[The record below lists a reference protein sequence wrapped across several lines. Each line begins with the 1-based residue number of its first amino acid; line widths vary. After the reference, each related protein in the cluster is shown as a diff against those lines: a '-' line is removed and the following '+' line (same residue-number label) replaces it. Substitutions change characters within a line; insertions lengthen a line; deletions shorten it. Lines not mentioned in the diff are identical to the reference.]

1 MCGISVEYSPNG
13 LKLEESTRIV
23 EKQLDI
29 MKKRG
34 PDASIIKRIGSNI
47 IMGHNRLA
55 IIGLEEESNQP
66 FSYKDSFHIVFNGEI
81 YNYIEIKNDLI
92 KKGELFKTSSDTE
105 VILLGYKVYG
115 LGIFEKLRG
124 MFSIVIYDK
133 DEKKLIV
140 SRDTFGIKP
149 LYFYESKDGNYSFA
163 SSVRAIKNS
172 INQDFQLNSKSK
184 ILFDWFGHIPEPN
197 TVYENIFAIEP
208 GVNYIFSSNGV
219 QKNDRDDKLS
229 NIYNSNSEL
238 LDKNLSSINLN
249 EALSESIGAHL
260 VADVPLSL
268 FLSSGIDSN
277 LVAHYANKSYK
288 KPLFAQTLAI
298 KSLSN
303 TRFDESKLAS
313 ITARKLGLQIKIKT
327 AGIEYIKKC
336 SEEVLSFMDQPS
348 VDGLNVYMLSK
359 ELGLNNLKVSLVGT
373 GADELL
379 CGYNFYNSM
388 PLIAAAKRNSLFKF
402 ISKSMNKKFSSSKFK
417 KLFDTVLPYKDILDC
432 YILQR
437 SLNAPIALIDK
448 YNLSE
453 IRDAYE
459 YIREVIGTE
468 VLESKLSLRSKLMYF
483 DQAFYL
489 KNQLLRD
496 CDWASMANSIE
507 IRTPFVDKN
516 LLKLILF
523 LGVNKKKKVKKHLAK
538 SELDYISSGFYKR
551 KKTGFAIPTSLNDF
565 NQKQYT
571 QSLIDKQKSIYAN
584 F

>member
-13 LKLEESTRIV
+13 LALEESSRIV

-29 MKKRG
+29 MKSRG
-34 PDASIIKRIGSNI
+34 PDASIIKRIESNI
-47 IMGHNRLA
+47 VMGHNRLA

-81 YNYIEIKNDLI
+81 YNYKEIKNDLI
-92 KKGELFKTSSDTE
+92 QKGELFRTSSDTE
-105 VILLGYKVYG
+105 VILLGYKVFG
-115 LGIFEKLRG
+115 LQIFEKLRG
-124 MFSIVIYDK
+124 MFSIIIYDK
-133 DEKKLIV
+133 VEKKLLV

-149 LYFYESKDGNYSFA
+149 LYFYQSKDGKYSFS

-172 INQDFQLNSKSK
+172 INEDFQLNSKSK

-197 TVYENIFAIEP
+197 TVYNNIFAIEP
-208 GVNYIFSSNGV
+208 GVNYIFSNDGV
-219 QKNDRDDKLS
+219 QKIDREDKLS
-229 NIYNSNSEL
+229 NIYTSDNAL
-238 LDKNLSSINLN
+238 KGKNFSSVDLS

-277 LVAHYANKSYK
+277 LVAHYATKNYK

-298 KSLSN
+298 NSLSN
-303 TRFDESKLAS
+303 TRFDESALAS

-327 AGIEYIKKC
+327 ADIEYIKKC
-336 SEEVLSFMDQPS
+336 SEEVADFIDQPS

-359 ELGLNNLKVSLVGT
+359 ELRLNNIKVSLVGT

-379 CGYNFYNSM
+379 CGYSFYNSM
-388 PLIAAAKRNSLFKF
+388 PLIAAAKRNSIFKL
-402 ISKSMNKKFSSSKFK
+402 ISTSMYKKFSSSKFK
-417 KLFDTVLPYKDILDC
+417 KLFDTVLPYKDILDS

-437 SLNAPIALIDK
+437 SLNAPIALTEE

-453 IRDAYE
+453 IKNAYE
-459 YIREVIGTE
+459 YVREIISTKIV
-468 VLESKLSLRSKLMYF
+468 ESKLSLRTKLMYF

-523 LGVNKKKKVKKHLAK
+523 LDINKRKQVKKQLAK
-538 SELDYISSGFYKR
+538 SELSYISSSFYKR
-551 KKTGFAIPTSLNDF
+551 KKTGFAIPTSSNDF
-565 NQKQYT
+565 NQNQYT
-571 QSLIDKQKSIYAN
+571 QSLIDKQKQIYAN

>member
-1 MCGISVEYSPNG
+1 MCGISVEYSPSG

-29 MKKRG
+29 MKSRG
-34 PDASIIKRIGSNI
+34 PDASILKRIGSNI
-47 IMGHNRLA
+47 VMGHNRLA

-81 YNYIEIKNDLI
+81 YNYKQIKNDLI
-92 KKGELFKTSSDTE
+92 KKGELFRTSSDTE

-115 LGIFEKLRG
+115 LDIFEKLRG
-124 MFSIVIYDK
+124 MFSIIIYDK

-149 LYFYESKDGNYSFA
+149 LYFYESKDGKYSFS
-163 SSVRAIKNS
+163 SSVRAIKSS

-197 TVYENIFAIEP
+197 TVYDNIFAIEP
-208 GVNYIFSSNGV
+208 GVNYIFSNNGV
-219 QKNDRDDKLS
+219 QKKDREDKLS
-229 NIYNSNSEL
+229 NIYNSNNVL
-238 LDKNLSSINLN
+238 LDKNFSSINLN
-249 EALSESIGAHL
+249 EALSESVGAHL

-277 LVAHYANKSYK
+277 LVAHYANKNYK

-298 KSLSN
+298 KSLYN
-303 TRFDESKLAS
+303 TRFDESELAS

-327 AGIEYIKKC
+327 ADIEYIKKC
-336 SEEVLSFMDQPS
+336 SEEVLDFMDQPS

-359 ELGLNNLKVSLVGT
+359 ELELNNLKVSLVGT

-379 CGYNFYNSM
+379 CGYSFYNSM
-388 PLIAAAKRNSLFKF
+388 PLIAAAKRNSIFKF
-402 ISKSMNKKFSSSKFK
+402 ISKRMNRKFSSSKFK
-417 KLFDTVLPYKDILDC
+417 KLFDTVLPYKDILDS

-437 SLNAPIALIDK
+437 SLNAPISLIEE
-448 YNLSE
+448 YNLNE
-453 IRDAYE
+453 IKDAYE
-459 YIREVIGTE
+459 YVREIIGSE
-468 VLESKLSLRSKLMYF
+468 IVESKLSLRTKLMYF
-483 DQAFYL
+483 DQTFYL

-507 IRTPFVDKN
+507 IRTPFVDKK

-523 LGVNKKKKVKKHLAK
+523 LDVNKKKKVKKHLAK
-538 SELDYISSGFYKR
+538 SELAYISSSFHKR